1 MVNCVLIRLYKP
13 RVGNSIGLLQI
24 RLMGSCAFGKNAP
37 GLSNNESDD
46 DFYCHHSLGDYLFC
60 LIWKET
66 KVTFLGWL
74 RLLHHCFT
82 ISVDQDLRRQLVESA
97 SLVPN
102 LLNTCCGLLLVP
114 SHILPAY
121 VPCLEKI
128 LRELA
133 LLTPENG
140 IATIKILLDNRLSI
154 VEPVLSLDNVWQ
166 DKVMMNVSGYQSACE
181 LLYQICEHQV
191 STVTLSKK
199 SLRKS

>member
-1 MVNCVLIRLYKP
+1 M
-13 RVGNSIGLLQI
+13 
-24 RLMGSCAFGKNAP
+24 
-37 GLSNNESDD
+37 
-46 DFYCHHSLGDYLFC
+46 
-60 LIWKET
+60 
-66 KVTFLGWL
+66 
-74 RLLHHCFT
+74 
-82 ISVDQDLRRQLVESA
+82 ESA

-114 SHILPAY
+114 SHILPVY

-154 VEPVLSLDNVWQ
+154 VEPIMSLDNVWQ

-191 STVTLSKK
+191 SVTYIVKK
-199 SLRKS
+199 PLGKS